1 MSKVNRLFL
10 AKIQSF
16 KDTKKEIKKDYG
28 FKKIKE
34 ISKQVIKGEDQ
45 GGRWMV
51 ISYKYEGDSTFDRE
65 LTNFYDTCVEE
76 QWAQECLFDAYKE
89 FMKVQEVKA
98 SKGQE
103 YNGTA
108 EYYKWLDKE

>member
-1 MSKVNRLFL
+1 MKANQYFKS
-10 AKIQSF
+10 KIQLF
-16 KDTKKEIKKDYG
+16 QQTKKDIKQDYG

-34 ISKQVIKGEDQ
+34 ISKEVIKGEDKK
-45 GGRWMV
+45 GRWMIV
-51 ISYKYEGDSTFDRE
+51 AYNYDGDSTFDRKLAE
-65 LTNFYDTCVEE
+65 FYDSCVEE

-89 FMKVQEVKA
+89 FMKVQEMKQEQG
-98 SKGQE
+98 KE